1 MNRAAD
7 ALDDRLLEKT
17 SRLMG
22 RDQLHADAGRAGR
35 LAGYGDVVGIP
46 TKCANI
52 AFDPPQ
58 RLPLV
63 LKTQTTVVRRI
74 EGGVCH
80 EPKRP
85 KTIVDRYDD
94 EIARSGEIV
103 KGIDIGRT
111 TDISSTVDPYNDRLT
126 VLHAAHRGVRRGY
139 RDI

>member
-1 MNRAAD
+1 MNRAAN
-7 ALDDRLLEKT
+7 ALDDRLLEKS

-22 RDQLHADAGRAGR
+22 CDQLHADTGRAGR

-46 TKCANI
+46 TKRANI

-80 EPKRP
+80 EAKRP
-85 KTIVDRYDD
+85 KTVVDRPYDD
-94 EIARSGEIV
+94 IARS
-103 KGIDIGRT
+103 
-111 TDISSTVDPYNDRLT
+111 
-126 VLHAAHRGVRRGY
+126 
-139 RDI
+139 